1 MIEISRENVIHY
13 NISGPRYTSYPT
25 ADRFVDAFGADQYID
40 SLVHRRSGINANNM
54 HTSLYVHLPFCASI
68 CYYCACNKIIT
79 KQYDRSVAYMHLL
92 EKELKL
98 IVSHLGTCQKLTQ
111 LHFGGGT
118 PTYYKDNDLIILI
131 NLLKKNFV
139 WEENG
144 EFSIEIDPRTV
155 DPDRLRSLKQL
166 GFNRISLGVQDFEP
180 IVQKAVN
187 RVQSFDLVQQLTVAS
202 TEIGFKSINFDLIYG
217 LPFQTIESF
226 SRTLDLVIRLKP
238 NRIALY
244 AYAHLPQKFKPQR
257 KIHTEDLP
265 IADIKINM
273 LMMSINKFEDAGYIY
288 IGMDH
293 FALPDDSLAIAKQKG
308 TLQRNFQG
316 YSTQS
321 DMDIIPLGIS
331 AIGKVGA
338 VYCQN
343 TKDIT
348 EYADLLTMGKLPIV
362 KGLVLTRD
370 DLLRRTIIMGL
381 MCQGI
386 IHFDVIETNFLI
398 NFRDYFSREIEL
410 LNNFEFEKIIVIKS
424 NAIEVTTKG
433 WYFVRAIAMV
443 FDRYLRLDTDRSK
456 FSKII

>member
-1 MIEISRENVIHY
+1 V
-13 NISGPRYTSYPT
+13 
-25 ADRFVDAFGADQYID
+25 
-40 SLVHRRSGINANNM
+40 
-54 HTSLYVHLPFCASI
+54 
-68 CYYCACNKIIT
+68 
-79 KQYDRSVAYMHLL
+79 
-92 EKELKL
+92 
-98 IVSHLGTCQKLTQ
+98 
-111 LHFGGGT
+111 
-118 PTYYKDNDLIILI
+118 
-131 NLLKKNFV
+131 
-139 WEENG
+139 
-144 EFSIEIDPRTV
+144 
-155 DPDRLRSLKQL
+155 
-166 GFNRISLGVQDFEP
+166 
-180 IVQKAVN
+180 
-187 RVQSFDLVQQLTVAS
+187 
-202 TEIGFKSINFDLIYG
+202 DLIYG
-217 LPFQTIESF
+217 LPKQSPASF
-226 SRTLDLVIRLKP
+226 DRTLAQINELRPD
-238 NRIALY
+238 RIALY